1 VQVVPW
7 GKMDWAAT
15 VRDMQLRDIEYYMV
29 EEKTIDA
36 TVISFMQNLSS
47 LCEAFGQSWG
57 TSSPAPVSL
66 GRPAPCC

>member
-36 TVISFMQNLSS
+36 TVFIHAKPQ
-47 LCEAFGQSWG
+47 Q
-57 TSSPAPVSL
+57 L
-66 GRPAPCC
+66 G